1 MAGYDKK
8 EIRNIAFTYVGT
20 VIGAGFATGKEIVEF
35 FSINGGFGTFG
46 IIVSTFLFSLLGT
59 KIMLIANENKLQS
72 AQAFN
77 VMLFGNIGG
86 NIINGL
92 LFFVLLGV
100 TSVMLSGA
108 GAIFHDHLKFNP
120 ILGSIIFIILTF
132 IILLKGTVGL
142 FSLNNTVVPI
152 MCLYVVTIF
161 INANI
166 DKIFSPNID
175 LGSII
180 PTTYHLNSNVL
191 TNPITYVCLN
201 MALAQAVLVP
211 IGAECTNKSSLKIG
225 GILGGVILGMI
236 LLISHFSI
244 STINH
249 FKDFEIPMAE
259 VIKQIHPFFY
269 FLFLFVIL
277 AEIFTTLVGNI
288 YGMTKQL
295 TGTYKINQPI
305 IVLTIL
311 IVCFFISII
320 GYGPLLTFLY
330 PLIGWITFIVMITL
344 LRPSRKN

>member
-35 FSINGGFGTFG
+35 FSINGGYGTIG
-46 IIVSTFLFSLLGT
+46 IIISTFLFSVLGT
-59 KIMLIANENKLQS
+59 KIMLIANEHKLKS

-108 GAIFHDHLKFNP
+108 GAIFHNHLNFNP
-120 ILGSIIFIILTF
+120 LIGSIIFITLTF
-132 IILLKGTVGL
+132 IILLKGTEGL
-142 FSLNNTVVPI
+142 FNLNNTVVPI
-152 MCLYVVTIF
+152 MILFVVTVF
-161 INANI
+161 INANF
-166 DKIFSPNID
+166 DKLFSARTDFVSIF
-175 LGSII
+175 
-180 PTTYHLNSNVL
+180 PTTYQLNSNVL

-225 GILGGVILGMI
+225 GIVGGIVLGII

-244 STINH
+244 STITH

-259 VIKQIHPFFY
+259 VIKQVHPFFY

-295 TGTYKINQPI
+295 TGTEKTNQPL
-305 IVLTIL
+305 IVLMIL
-311 IVCFFISII
+311 IVCLFISII

-330 PLIGWITFIVMITL
+330 PLIGWITFIVMLTL
-344 LRPSRKN
+344 LRPSRKS

>member
-1 MAGYDKK
+1 MASYDKK

-35 FSINGGFGTFG
+35 FSINGGYGTIG
-46 IIVSTFLFSLLGT
+46 IIISTILFSILGT
-59 KIMLIANENKLQS
+59 KIMLIANEHNLKS

-108 GAIFHDHLKFNP
+108 GAIFHNHLNFNP
-120 ILGSIIFIILTF
+120 LFGSVIFISLTF
-132 IILLKGTVGL
+132 IILLKGTEGL
-142 FSLNNTVVPI
+142 FNLNNTVVPI
-152 MCLYVVTIF
+152 MIFFVVTVF
-161 INANI
+161 INANF
-166 DKIFSPNID
+166 DKLFSSNID
-175 LGSII
+175 LGSIF
-180 PTTYHLNSNVL
+180 PTTFHFNSNVL

-225 GILGGVILGMI
+225 GIVGGILLGII

-244 STINH
+244 STISH

-295 TGTYKINQPI
+295 TGTDNTNQPL
-305 IVLTIL
+305 IVLLIL
-311 IVCFFISII
+311 IICFFISII

-330 PLIGWITFIVMITL
+330 PLIGWITFIVMLTL
-344 LRPSRKN
+344 LRPSRKS